1 MSKRNRSKSTTL
13 SGTIKRHPDGFGFL
27 IPEDPEAVDVY
38 VPRHEMTGV
47 MGNDRVE
54 VEVSREPGGVRFR
67 GRIVKVLGR
76 GNKRVT
82 GKYEKTGPHGYLR
95 DHSFA
100 WGADLQIRDSAGY
113 QIKDGDWVSVDI
125 LTYPDSP
132 QGFTG
137 KAVAV
142 IGDISNPENDSL
154 RLLHVHSIPDQFSK
168 AALQEAAQLPH
179 EVTEAHWR
187 GRRDMRK
194 EKFITIDGRT
204 AKDFD
209 DAILVEKSQRGFKL
223 WVAIADVSHYV
234 KPDTAIDRDAY
245 DRGTSTYFPNF
256 VAPMLPEKLSNELC
270 SLKPNVPRLAFVAEM
285 NLDFQ
290 GALLEWEIYEAVIQ
304 SHARVTYGDAQEVLD
319 GQNVTELAHV
329 ADMIKRAADLAKI
342 LMAKRFREG
351 SLDLEIPETE
361 IEVDDRGEPVDIM
374 QTERL
379 FSHRLIEELMLMANI
394 TVAKELN
401 RRQVAGLFR
410 VHEEPNP
417 EAIRNLEAYLSLL
430 GSHKKIVGGGLQ
442 KKITRALEDFAGHPQ
457 EHILHILTLR
467 SMAQAHYSSEN
478 VGHFGLGFSDY
489 AHFTSPIRRYPDL
502 MVHRQ
507 LKAAL
512 GIGQGY
518 ELLSAGDLESAG
530 VFLSSCEQRSVK
542 AERQIK
548 AIKKARFMH
557 RHLGQEFDGI
567 VSSVTK
573 FGLFVILRQFDID
586 GLVRLETL
594 TGDRYEF
601 DEKNMRI
608 VGRKSGQA
616 IRIGDLMRV
625 VVATANI
632 EEGRIDFVP
641 VGYSEGKKAHATE
654 EKPRADRQQAK
665 SQPLKKRRTPKDNS
679 RRFRST
685 RFSSGRRKG

>member
-1 MSKRNRSKSTTL
+1 MSKSNRSKSTTL
-13 SGTIKRHPDGFGFL
+13 IGTIKRHPDGFGFL

-38 VPRHEMTGV
+38 VPRHEMTGI

-54 VEVSREPGGVRFR
+54 VEVTREHGGDRFR
-67 GRIVKVLGR
+67 GQIRKVLGR
-76 GNKRVT
+76 GNRRVT
-82 GKYEKTGPHGYLR
+82 GKYERSGQYGYLR
-95 DHSFA
+95 DHSFS
-100 WGADLQIRDSAGY
+100 WGTDLQIRDEAGHV
-113 QIKDGDWVSVDI
+113 IKDGNWVSVDI

-137 KAVAV
+137 KVVAV
-142 IGDISNPENDSL
+142 IGDIAVAANDSL
-154 RLLHVHSIPDQFSK
+154 RILHVHSIPDQFSK
-168 AALQEAAQLPH
+168 AAQQEAARIPS
-179 EVTEAHWR
+179 EVTEAQWR
-187 GRRDMRK
+187 GRKDMRQL
-194 EKFITIDGRT
+194 KFITIDGRT

-209 DAILVEKSQRGFKL
+209 DAILVEKTSSGFKL

-234 KPDTAIDRDAY
+234 KPGSAIDRDAY
-245 DRGTSTYFPNF
+245 ERGTSTYFPNF
-256 VAPMLPEKLSNELC
+256 VSPMLPEKLSNELC
-270 SLKPNVPRLAFVAEM
+270 SLKPKVPRLAFVAEM
-285 NLDFQ
+285 DLDFQ
-290 GALLEWEIYEAVIQ
+290 GQLMEWQIYEAVICSQ
-304 SHARVTYGDAQEVLD
+304 ARVTYGEAQEVID
-319 GQNVTELAHV
+319 GQNVKELAHV
-329 ADMIKRAADLAKI
+329 TDMIRRASDLAKI

-361 IEVDDRGEPVDIM
+361 IEVDDSGEPVDVL

-379 FSHRLIEELMLMANI
+379 FAHRLIEELMLMANI

-410 VHEEPNP
+410 VHDEPNP
-417 EAIRNLEAYLSLL
+417 EAIRNLESYLGVL
-430 GSHKKIVGGGLQ
+430 GSQRKLHGGGLQ
-442 KKITRALEDFAGHPQ
+442 KKITRALEDFADHPQ

-467 SMAQAHYSSEN
+467 SMAQAHYSSGN
-478 VGHFGLGFSDY
+478 IGHFGLGFSDY

-512 GIGQGY
+512 GIGDGY

-557 RHLGQEFDGI
+557 RHLGQEFEGV

-594 TGDRYEF
+594 QNDRFEF
-601 DEKNMRI
+601 DEKNMRL

-625 VVATANI
+625 IVATANI

-641 VGYSEGKKAHATE
+641 AGFDEAKSRTRE
-654 EKPRADRQQAK
+654 EKPRADRPQAK
-665 SQPLKKRRTPKDNS
+665 SQPFKKRRPAKNNS
-679 RRFRST
+679 RRVRST
-685 RFSSGRRKG
+685 RFSSSRRKG